1 MEAIEGLLIERKGCF
16 MMFVDVILKQQDVSV
31 GAEAQVSR
39 KMRGAKLNVS
49 TDHRQVWFRRPANSV
64 AIWLVSGIKQTFQDE
79 SASEPCDLDPNRMK
93 FKLTLEK
100 EVAVA

>member
-39 KMRGAKLNVS
+39 KMRGVKLQSEV
-49 TDHRQVWFRRPANSV
+49 TYQRTIVWC
-64 AIWLVSGIKQTFQDE
+64 G
-79 SASEPCDLDPNRMK
+79 
-93 FKLTLEK
+93 
-100 EVAVA
+100 